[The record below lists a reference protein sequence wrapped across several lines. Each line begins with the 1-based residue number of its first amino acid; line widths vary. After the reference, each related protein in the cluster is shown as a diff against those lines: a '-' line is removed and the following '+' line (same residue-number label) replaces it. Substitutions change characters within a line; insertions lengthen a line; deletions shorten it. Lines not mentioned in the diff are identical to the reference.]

1 MDALVGPVTPAW
13 RLGDTLA
20 GLRYCSAGV
29 PKMFRWRRPA
39 EPVTFCFHSTCEG
52 GAGFFNQR
60 STGPLPARTF
70 LAWTAPRRRD
80 PGETLEGLR
89 CSKEPANRLAEV
101 EYGLKRRGYSG
112 SEGARG
118 RARFVLGH
126 RFGGVAS
133 PVCRGLEFGPR
144 KSSWSPC
151 KRCP

>member
-1 MDALVGPVTPAW
+1 MDALVGPVAPAW

-80 PGETLEGLR
+80 PGETLEGLWCR
-89 CSKEPANRLAEV
+89 PEVDRVTLCGFGTCLAV
-101 EYGLKRRGYSG
+101 LAFVGLTFTFACMASFRTQYCCPVSG
-112 SEGARG
+112 
-118 RARFVLGH
+118 
-126 RFGGVAS
+126 
-133 PVCRGLEFGPR
+133 PD
-144 KSSWSPC
+144 
-151 KRCP
+151 